1 MDAFE
6 IVIVGFRDRFSP
18 VAAVVVVNDV
28 DVDVV
33 VIDVD
38 VDVVVKDVAIDVD
51 DRPVASVD

>member
-18 VAAVVVVNDV
+18 VTAV
-28 DVDVV
+28 VV

-38 VDVVVKDVAIDVD
+38 DVVVKDVAIGVD
-51 DRPVASVD
+51 DRPAANVD

>member
-1 MDAFE
+1 M

-33 VIDVD
+33 V
-38 VDVVVKDVAIDVD
+38 KDVAIDVD
-51 DRPVASVD
+51 DRPAASVD